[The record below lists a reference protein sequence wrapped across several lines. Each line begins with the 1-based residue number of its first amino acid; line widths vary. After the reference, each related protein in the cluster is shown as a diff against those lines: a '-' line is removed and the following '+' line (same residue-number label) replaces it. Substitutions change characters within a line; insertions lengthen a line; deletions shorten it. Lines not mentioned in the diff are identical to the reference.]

1 MGVAQVLT
9 LIAGPG
15 TELEEPV
22 IAAARATLKEAG
34 AEPGP
39 VSWLA
44 LASACDIPFAGA
56 EARSVEAALRPR
68 LAGLAV
74 DLGGQPAE
82 GRRKRLLLADMES
95 TIVTRELTDELAA
108 LAGMGERIAAM
119 TAASMRGEVDFA
131 GSLRARIA
139 LLKGQPAAL
148 LERVKDLV
156 ELTPG
161 ARVLVQTM
169 KAHGARTALVSGGF
183 DIFTAIAAAACGFD
197 EHHANRLVLAG
208 GELQGEVA
216 EPILDRLGKRAILER
231 LAAELAATPAEAAAI
246 GDGANDI
253 PMIEAAGLGVAY
265 RGKPK
270 VAAAARFR
278 LDHADLTGLL
288 YLQGYRSEEF
298 HA

>member
-1 MGVAQVLT
+1 MAQVLT
-9 LIAGPG
+9 LIAAPG

-22 IAAARATLKEAG
+22 IAATRATLKEAG
-34 AEPGP
+34 AEPAP
-39 VSWLA
+39 LSWLA
-44 LASACDIPFAGA
+44 PATACDIPFTGT
-56 EARSVEAALRPR
+56 EPRSVEMALRPR
-68 LAGLAV
+68 LAGLRV
-74 DLGGQPAE
+74 DLAAQPTE

-131 GSLRARIA
+131 SSLRARMA

-148 LERVKDLV
+148 LERVKELV

-161 ARVLVQTM
+161 ARALVQTM

-197 EHHANRLVLAG
+197 EHYSNHLILCG
-208 GELQGEVA
+208 GELRGEVA
-216 EPILDRLGKRAILER
+216 EPILDRFAKRAILER
-231 LAAELAATPAEAAAI
+231 LASELAATPEEATAI

-298 HA
+298 HK

>member
-1 MGVAQVLT
+1 MAQVLT
-9 LIAGPG
+9 LIAAPG

-39 VSWLA
+39 LSWLA
-44 LASACDIPFAGA
+44 LATACDIPFAGA
-56 EARSVEAALRPR
+56 EPRSVEMVLRPR
-68 LAGLAV
+68 LAGLRV
-74 DLGGQPAE
+74 DLAAQPAE

-108 LAGMGERIAAM
+108 LAGMGERIAVM

-131 GSLRARIA
+131 SSLRARIA

-148 LERVKDLV
+148 LERVKELV
-156 ELTPG
+156 ELSPG
-161 ARVLVQTM
+161 ARALVQTM

-208 GELQGEVA
+208 GELRGEVA
-216 EPILDRLGKRAILER
+216 EPILDRFAKRAILER

-298 HA
+298 HK